1 MIESLPIEEAN
12 IEFAA
17 HSSFPHVLLVVD
29 QFPKTLGGGERAAL
43 NLAENL
49 PKHGFDASILT
60 FFVHP
65 DCTDSICPP
74 CPIYVLP
81 LQRTYGLRAIRAAVA
96 LKRFLFTQNV
106 QIVQTFFESSDLWA
120 GFVVKA
126 TSHAKL
132 VWSRRDMGILRERK
146 HRIAYRLM
154 ARMPDAVL
162 TVSEQVRR
170 YCIQEDGIDPTKIQ
184 TVYNGLDLTRWNSGP
199 TEKKHAGKMVIT
211 TVGNIRRVKGHDLL
225 IRAAGMI
232 ALRFPGAVFS
242 IAGAVLEPNYFGEIE
257 ALVSELGLYG
267 RFRFSGGVVDTR
279 SHLANADVFVLPSRS
294 EGFSNAII
302 EAMAAG
308 LPVVATDVGGN
319 AEAVEDGV
327 SGIIV
332 PPEDPP
338 ALAKAIANLLSDP
351 VRAQVM
357 GAAGKAIVAKRF
369 SLDAMM
375 GGIMSVYRKILAES

>member
-1 MIESLPIEEAN
+1 MIESLPIEGAK
-12 IEFAA
+12 IEFAD
-17 HSSFPHVLLVVD
+17 HSSFPHVLLVLD

-43 NLAENL
+43 SLAENL

-65 DCTDSICPP
+65 ECTGLVRPP

-81 LQRTYGLRAIRAAVA
+81 LQRTYGLKAIRAAVA
-96 LKRFLFTQNV
+96 LRRFLCRHNV
-106 QIVQTFFESSDLWA
+106 QIVQTYFESSDLWA
-120 GFVVKA
+120 GLVVKA

-154 ARMPDAVL
+154 SRMPDAVL
-162 TVSEQVRR
+162 TVSEQVRH
-170 YCIQEDGIDPTKIQ
+170 YCIQEDGIDPAKIQ
-184 TVYNGLDLTRWNSGP
+184 TVYNGIDLTHWNSGP
-199 TEKKHAGKMVIT
+199 TEKKHAGEMVIT

-232 ALRFPGAVFS
+232 APRFPGAVFS
-242 IAGAVLEPNYFGEIE
+242 IAGAVLEPNYFGEVE
-257 ALVSELGLYG
+257 ALVSELGLCR
-267 RFRFSGGVVDTR
+267 RFRFSGGVVDAR

-308 LPVVATDVGGN
+308 LPVIATDVGGN

-332 PPEDPP
+332 PPEDPV
-338 ALAKAIANLLSDP
+338 ALAEAIADLLSDP
-351 VRAQVM
+351 VRAQAM
-357 GAAGKAIVAKRF
+357 GAAGKAIVARKF

-375 GGIMSVYRKILAES
+375 GRIVGLYKKVLAGS